1 MTTSRKTTTRNRAPD
16 MPKGPHE
23 VERRAY
29 LQQMLDEGFHPADGF
44 ATTRGNSASRSCA
57 TERGL

>member
-16 MPKGPHE
+16 MPKDPHE

-29 LQQMLDEGFHPADGF
+29 LQQMLDEGFDPADW
-44 ATTRGNSASRSCA
+44 RICNLSSVPH
-57 TERGL
+57 